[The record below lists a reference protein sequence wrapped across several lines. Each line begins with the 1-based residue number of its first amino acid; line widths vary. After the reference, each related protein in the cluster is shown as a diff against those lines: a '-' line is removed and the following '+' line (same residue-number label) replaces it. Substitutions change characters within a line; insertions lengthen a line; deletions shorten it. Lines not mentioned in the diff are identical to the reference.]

1 MQAARLRAK
10 RTAITAAEMFEM
22 QDKKPQILRIAGEL
36 VLGLCASAHMRHS
49 AADLCRQAVDVLRIP
64 SGVQEVQT
72 TTCECR

>member
-36 VLGLCASAHMRHS
+36 MLGL
-49 AADLCRQAVDVLRIP
+49 
-64 SGVQEVQT
+64 
-72 TTCECR
+72 